1 MLRSL
6 HIENVAVIRRMDLDL
21 ASGFCVLTGE
31 TGAGKSILIDSINL
45 LTGGRFSKELIRT
58 GEDGAMISA
67 VFENV
72 SEDTVR
78 ALEELGIPMS
88 EEDGNTLMLQRSVS
102 RDGRSVARINGR
114 TVISS
119 VLKEAG
125 GLLINIHGQNDHQKL
140 MQKASHTALLDAYA
154 QNEDVRA
161 AYREMYEKWKEADA
175 ALNRL
180 DRDESERLRL
190 REMLA
195 YQVQDIDAV
204 KLKPGEEE
212 ALTAERDRLRNHED
226 VEKRIRLACR
236 ALRDSEKATVY
247 ALADRTEEA
256 VEGLCRLLPE
266 CEPLLERI
274 RNIKYEAED
283 IADCLRDMSEDEGDP
298 TARLDRIEGR
308 LEDISRLKRKY
319 GSDEAEVLAFRDRAA
334 AQLNELDTADERM
347 AEYREARDAWAARLT
362 EQGIKLTDTRR
373 RAATELGRL
382 VGEALTFLDMPRVRF
397 EVAVRPL
404 GKCLADGADDV
415 EFLIATNIGEPLQS
429 MVQIASGGE
438 LSRIVLAIRSVLNQR
453 YGVETSIYD
462 EVDTGVS
469 GRTSRKVGIKLSRMA
484 ERSGGQVICV
494 THSAQIASLADA
506 HYRIEKEE
514 KNGRAETRVVRLSDE
529 ERVEEIARVLGGLSV
544 TDSQREAARELMKE
558 RTSLSDEV

>member
-6 HIENVAVIRRMDLDL
+6 HIENVAVIKRLDLDL
-21 ASGFCVLTGE
+21 AEGFCVLTGE
-31 TGAGKSILIDSINL
+31 TGAGKSILIDSVNL
-45 LTGGRFSKELIRT
+45 LTGGRFPKDLIRT
-58 GEDGAMISA
+58 GEDSAMISA
-67 VFENV
+67 VFEAL
-72 SEDTVR
+72 SPDTVKE
-78 ALEELGIPMS
+78 LEELGIRMS

-102 RDGRSVARINGR
+102 RDGRSTSRINGR
-114 TVISS
+114 SVVAS

-125 GLLINIHGQNDHQKL
+125 ALLINIHGQNDHQKL

-154 QNEDVRA
+154 QNEDVRK
-161 AYREMYEKWKEADA
+161 AYGEIYEKWKEADA

-212 ALTAERDRLRNHED
+212 ALVAERDRLQHHED

-236 ALRDSEKATVY
+236 ALRDGEKATVY
-247 ALADRTEEA
+247 ALADRTEDA

-283 IADCLRDMSEDEGDP
+283 IAETLLQMSEDEGDP

-319 GSDEAEVLAFRDRAA
+319 GSDVAEVLAFRDRAA
-334 AQLNELDTADERM
+334 AELVELDTADERM
-347 AEYREARDAWAARLT
+347 AEYREARDVCAVRLA
-362 EQGIKLTDTRR
+362 EQGSRLTDTRR
-373 RAATELGRL
+373 RAAAELGQR

-404 GKCLADGADDV
+404 GRCGADGADDV
-415 EFLIATNIGEPLQS
+415 EFLIATNVGEPLQP

-438 LSRIVLAIRSVLNQR
+438 LSRIVLAVRSVLNER

-484 ERSGGQVICV
+484 DRSGGQVICV
-494 THSAQIASLADA
+494 THSAQIASLADT

-514 KNGRAETRVVRLSDE
+514 RDGRAETRVTHLSED
-529 ERVEEIARVLGGLSV
+529 ERVEEIARILGGLSV
-544 TDSQREAARELMKE
+544 TDAQREAAKELIRERHVL
-558 RTSLSDEV
+558 TDV

>member
-6 HIENVAVIRRMDLDL
+6 HIENVAVIRQLDLDL
-21 ASGFCVLTGE
+21 ETGFCVLTGE

-45 LTGGRFSKELIRT
+45 LIGGRTSKELIRT
-58 GEDGAMISA
+58 GADSAMISA
-67 VFENV
+67 VFEGL
-72 SEDTVR
+72 SPDTVR
-78 ALEELGIPMS
+78 ELEALGVAS
-88 EEDGNTLMLQRSVS
+88 SGEDGDTLMLQRTLS
-102 RDGRSVARINGR
+102 RDGRSTARINGR
-114 TVISS
+114 AVVLS
-119 VLKEAG
+119 VLKEVGA
-125 GLLINIHGQNDHQKL
+125 LLINIHGQNDHQKL
-140 MQKASHTALLDAYA
+140 MQKASHVTLLDAYA
-154 QNEDVRA
+154 GDEAELA
-161 AYREMYEKWKEADA
+161 AYRDIYEQWKEADT
-175 ALNRL
+175 ALSRL

-212 ALTAERDRLRNHED
+212 ALVAERDRLQHHEE

-247 ALADRTEEA
+247 ALADRTEDT

-266 CEPLLERI
+266 CEPLLERV

-283 IADCLRDMSEDEGDP
+283 IAETLMQMSEDEGDP

-308 LEDISRLKRKY
+308 LEDIARLKRKY
-319 GSDEAEVLAFRDRAA
+319 GADVESVLAFRDRAA
-334 AQLNELDTADERM
+334 ADLEELDGADERM
-347 AEYREARDAWAARLT
+347 ADYRAARDKWAARLS
-362 EQGIKLTDTRR
+362 EQGNKLTDVRR
-373 RAATELGRL
+373 RAAVELGQR

-397 EVAVRPL
+397 DVAVRPL
-404 GKCLADGADDV
+404 GKCGPDGADDV
-415 EFLIATNIGEPLQS
+415 EFLIATNVGEPLHP

-438 LSRIVLAIRSVLNQR
+438 LSRIVLAIRSVLNER

-469 GRTSRKVGIKLSRMA
+469 GRTSRKVGIKLCRMA
-484 ERSGGQVICV
+484 DRSGGQVICV

-514 KNGRAETRVVRLSDE
+514 RDGRAETRVTRLPE
-529 ERVEEIARVLGGLSV
+529 TERVEEIARILGGLSV
-544 TDSQREAARELMKE
+544 TDVQRAAAEELIRE
-558 RTSLSDEV
+558 RRVLSDV